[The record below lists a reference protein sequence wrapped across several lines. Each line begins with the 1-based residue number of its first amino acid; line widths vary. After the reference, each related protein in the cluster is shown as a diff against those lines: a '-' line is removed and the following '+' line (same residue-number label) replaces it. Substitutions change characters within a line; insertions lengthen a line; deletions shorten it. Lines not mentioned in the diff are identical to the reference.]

1 MTSTELAKQ
10 AIHIQDEI
18 YRWVESIEGTID
30 SVKSGIRTH
39 QGQCT
44 LVVEATIKEQKI
56 RIEKVI
62 DDYPDEVIKRIK
74 EVIIRILNKST

>member
-30 SVKSGIRTH
+30 GTKSGIRTQ

-44 LVVEATIKEQKI
+44 LVVEATIGEQRI
-56 RIEKVI
+56 RIEKLI
-62 DDYPDEVIKRIK
+62 DDYPDEVIRRIK
-74 EVIIRILNKST
+74 EVILNTINQ